1 MDDPQTGKFT
11 WTIENFSKI
20 NLRKHYSETFTVG
33 GYKWYALYLHFYILL
48 LLRGVSGRVSYQ
60 DHLCCC
66 RRVLLFPKGNN
77 VDHLSVYLDVA
88 DSAQLPY
95 GWSRFAHFT
104 LAVVNQY
111 DPKLTVKKGSYYNC
125 FMLHEL
131 FSVFILK
138 YCKVYHICS
147 SYV

>member
-1 MDDPQTGKFT
+1 MVSVLTLSGFCFFPGLMDSSGPFVLSR
-11 WTIENFSKI
+11 NF
-20 NLRKHYSETFTVG
+20 E
-33 GYKWYALYLHFYILL
+33 
-48 LLRGVSGRVSYQ
+48 
-60 DHLCCC
+60 CCC

-111 DPKLTVKKGSYYNC
+111 DPKLTVKKGS
-125 FMLHEL
+125 
-131 FSVFILK
+131 
-138 YCKVYHICS
+138 
-147 SYV
+147 